1 MILPLDK
8 YNQAFFDLLNDPNFM
23 SRVNEMKIFAKPTR
37 TGKNHDEINVRIP
50 HIFKNYEVLL
60 NTQTSPLTGIIV
72 QNERMIKDICRDNKW
87 EYENDPEEILTNFL
101 REIPTVTYWTNSY
114 AFTQKTTA
122 QLYQEIVN
130 LGKMHMVSTT
140 ADEMD
145 TWSMSNWRDAG
156 KLKGK
161 KMYSEEDFAA
171 SMYTTIELIAQY
183 SPFVFGLTATA
194 NFQVSGLIN
203 TIRNLIY
210 TLINPLVA
218 GEQDIYAPH
227 VGLFG
232 SATFYDLPGSLF
244 SAANGMSRE
253 DVFRKMLKK
262 SYAIERATRLK
273 RATLLQCGNDYDE
286 PKNSEN
292 LNPSEVLALIQ
303 RNRDLIPHGD
313 HEEIIAI
320 MESDRIETYDITG
333 RPVQKS
339 LREKDIY
346 NYLNDLKHPLR
357 YLLVKLMAGRG
368 VTLETIKNV
377 MSFRISNKSSDLGL
391 ITEQTEQ
398 FITRAKSVYVGTAK
412 DDFVTKYDRDV
423 LNVPGFSLEANCY
436 DIYLPDTNMMRE
448 AVRKHKEFDACT
460 PEMLGLEYK
469 DYSEIC
475 DKCGRPWPV
484 HDNSE
489 HEEEVEMPNVDKKLG
504 IA

>member
-1 MILPLDK
+1 M
-8 YNQAFFDLLNDPNFM
+8 A
-23 SRVNEMKIFAKPTR
+23 
-37 TGKNHDEINVRIP
+37 
-50 HIFKNYEVLL
+50 
-60 NTQTSPLTGIIV
+60 
-72 QNERMIKDICRDNKW
+72 
-87 EYENDPEEILTNFL
+87 
-101 REIPTVTYWTNSY
+101 
-114 AFTQKTTA
+114 
-122 QLYQEIVN
+122 
-130 LGKMHMVSTT
+130 
-140 ADEMD
+140 
-145 TWSMSNWRDAG
+145 
-156 KLKGK
+156 
-161 KMYSEEDFAA
+161 
-171 SMYTTIELIAQY
+171 
-183 SPFVFGLTATA
+183 
-194 NFQVSGLIN
+194 
-203 TIRNLIY
+203 
-210 TLINPLVA
+210 
-218 GEQDIYAPH
+218 
-227 VGLFG
+227 
-232 SATFYDLPGSLF
+232 
-244 SAANGMSRE
+244 
-253 DVFRKMLKK
+253 
-262 SYAIERATRLK
+262 
-273 RATLLQCGNDYDE
+273 
-286 PKNSEN
+286 
-292 LNPSEVLALIQ
+292 
-303 RNRDLIPHGD
+303 
-313 HEEIIAI
+313 
-320 MESDRIETYDITG
+320 
-333 RPVQKS
+333 
-339 LREKDIY
+339 EKDIY